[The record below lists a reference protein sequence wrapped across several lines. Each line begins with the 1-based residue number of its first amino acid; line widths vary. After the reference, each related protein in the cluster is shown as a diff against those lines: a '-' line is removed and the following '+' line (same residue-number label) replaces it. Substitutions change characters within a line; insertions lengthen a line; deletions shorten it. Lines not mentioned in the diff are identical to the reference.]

1 MSATLRVAVNVLAA
15 KPIVHVMI
23 NARATLR
30 VALKIKI
37 RVQPKVALEA
47 AVAKSDKNIYN
58 DPRIPKHPPLTEK
71 QVDKL
76 SEEQLKR
83 VPSTPNETNKPK
95 NGRP

>member
-1 MSATLRVAVNVLAA
+1 M
-15 KPIVHVMI
+15 
-23 NARATLR
+23 
-30 VALKIKI
+30 
-37 RVQPKVALEA
+37 
-47 AVAKSDKNIYN
+47 AKSDKNIYN

>member
-1 MSATLRVAVNVLAA
+1 MNATLRVAVNVLAA
-15 KPIVHVMI
+15 KTIALVMI

-30 VALKIKI
+30 VAIK
-37 RVQPKVALEA
+37 RKRQPKVAQEA

-58 DPRIPKHPPLTEK
+58 DPRISKHPPLTEK